1 MTLSMIM
8 DDPAFV
14 DTPKKV
20 FPERMDTL
28 RQRLT
33 IKGKFSEAAEN
44 EKARCSFPQQAVISR
59 NFSASA
65 YAD

>member
-1 MTLSMIM
+1 MDKQMTLSMIM

-28 RQRLT
+28 
-33 IKGKFSEAAEN
+33 I
-44 EKARCSFPQQAVISR
+44 P
-59 NFSASA
+59 
-65 YAD
+65 

>member
-20 FPERMDTL
+20 FLERMDALIPWKEFTDL
-28 RQRLT
+28 
-33 IKGKFSEAAEN
+33 IAPYYYDGKRGNKPYELELYDPSVSIA
-44 EKARCSFPQQAVISR
+44 KPV
-59 NFSASA
+59 
-65 YAD
+65 